1 VEIPRKIAQIASKL
15 QMEIETPEEKKIECA
30 RCKKK
35 YPRDPL
41 FFSYNRARK
50 TGFAR
55 YCKEC
60 EKRMRIEKGVVAEH
74 DKREKVSK
82 VQTGTTT

>member
-1 VEIPRKIAQIASKL
+1 MAARLE
-15 QMEIETPEEKKIECA
+15 MEVNTPEEEKLECV
-30 RCKKK
+30 RCGKK

-50 TGFAR
+50 SQFSR

-60 EKRMRIEKGVVAEH
+60 ERAVRIEKGVVAEH
-74 DKREKVSK
+74 DKRQKMY
-82 VQTGTTT
+82 